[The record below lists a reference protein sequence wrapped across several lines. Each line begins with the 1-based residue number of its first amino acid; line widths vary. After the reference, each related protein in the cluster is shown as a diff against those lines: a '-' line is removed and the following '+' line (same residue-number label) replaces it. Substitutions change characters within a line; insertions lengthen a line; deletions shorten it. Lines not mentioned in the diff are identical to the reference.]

1 MVLVIFG
8 LDWFFLKNEVF
19 NIIDIIVKYLVLFKV
34 VMYLKLIVQIKEL
47 VEECDIFLVQNIV
60 DEYNR
65 IKVELFQNSSQFSL
79 DLLLG
84 DIILGV
90 KVNEDIGKNW
100 KWLGIDFVKSFFVEF
115 WVIYLNFLIGNLFL
129 CLMYVY
135 CIWESLIF

>member
-1 MVLVIFG
+1 M
-8 LDWFFLKNEVF
+8 
-19 NIIDIIVKYLVLFKV
+19 
-34 VMYLKLIVQIKEL
+34 
-47 VEECDIFLVQNIV
+47 EECDIFLVQNIV

-84 DIILGV
+84 DIISGV

-129 CLMYVY
+129 CLMYV
-135 CIWESLIF
+135 FGKV

>member
-1 MVLVIFG
+1 MVLVMFG

-129 CLMYVY
+129 CLMYV
-135 CIWESLIF
+135 FGKV

>member
-65 IKVELFQNSSQFSL
+65 IKVELFQNLSQFSL

-129 CLMYVY
+129 CLMYV
-135 CIWESLIF
+135 FGKV

>member
-1 MVLVIFG
+1 MVLVMFG

-84 DIILGV
+84 DIISGV

-129 CLMYVY
+129 CLMYV
-135 CIWESLIF
+135 FGKV

>member
-1 MVLVIFG
+1 MNLVIFG

-84 DIILGV
+84 DIISGV

-129 CLMYVY
+129 CLMYV
-135 CIWESLIF
+135 FGKV

>member
-47 VEECDIFLVQNIV
+47 VEECDFFLVQNIV

-84 DIILGV
+84 DIISGV

-129 CLMYVY
+129 CLMYV
-135 CIWESLIF
+135 FGKV

>member
-84 DIILGV
+84 DIISGV

-129 CLMYVY
+129 CLMYV
-135 CIWESLIF
+135 FGKV

>member
-8 LDWFFLKNEVF
+8 LDWFFLRNEVF
-19 NIIDIIVKYLVLFKV
+19 NIIKIIMKYLVLYKV

-47 VEECDIFLVQNIV
+47 VEECDFFLVQNIV

-84 DIILGV
+84 DIISGV
-90 KVNEDIGKNW
+90 KVNEDIGKNL
-100 KWLGIDFVKSFFVEF
+100 KWLGIDFVKSFIVEF

-129 CLMYVY
+129 CLMYV
-135 CIWESLIF
+135 FGKV

>member
-1 MVLVIFG
+1 MVLVMFG

-19 NIIDIIVKYLVLFKV
+19 NIIDIIVKYLVLYKV

-47 VEECDIFLVQNIV
+47 VEECDFFLVQNIV

-84 DIILGV
+84 DIISGV

-129 CLMYVY
+129 CLMYV
-135 CIWESLIF
+135 FGKV

>member
-1 MVLVIFG
+1 
-8 LDWFFLKNEVF
+8 
-19 NIIDIIVKYLVLFKV
+19 
-34 VMYLKLIVQIKEL
+34 MYLKLIVQIKEL

-84 DIILGV
+84 DIISGV

-129 CLMYVY
+129 CLMYV
-135 CIWESLIF
+135 FGKV

>member
-129 CLMYVY
+129 CFMYV
-135 CIWESLIF
+135 FGKV

>member
-90 KVNEDIGKNW
+90 KVNQDIGKNW

-129 CLMYVY
+129 CLMYV
-135 CIWESLIF
+135 FGKV

>member
-129 CLMYVY
+129 CLMYV
-135 CIWESLIF
+135 FGKV